1 MVLVFISHLGGRS
14 RSLSSGITAALNYI
28 MAFITTKTYFNLET
42 SLTLPGLLLL
52 YSVLDITGLVFIF
65 FFVPETERRTLEEI
79 ELHFSDNNKK
89 LTDIKIRKNVD
100 MVEEKRRKTATV
112 AAAGVENKAFES

>member
-1 MVLVFISHLGGRS
+1 
-14 RSLSSGITAALNYI
+14 
-28 MAFITTKTYFNLET
+28 MAFITTKTYFNLES
-42 SLTLPGLLLL
+42 SLSLPGLLLL
-52 YSVLDITGLVFIF
+52 YSVFDVIGLIFIF

-100 MVEEKRRKTATV
+100 MAEEKRRKSTTMV
-112 AAAGVENKAFES
+112 AAVGVDNKAYEN